1 MSDERDARIRA
12 PVRWGLE
19 TGEPDPVPET
29 SGSRELDAFRR
40 RLVEDVQ
47 AARDER

>member
-29 SGSRELDAFRR
+29 SGSRELRR